1 MKTARGS
8 AISGNTATRAVVGLT
23 GRFVLAMLM
32 AGASGRAETGTS
44 REETEPTV
52 TLDAV
57 EVTAASRWLSVTEA
71 TGRVQFRP
79 AEAGAP
85 LRFVKAG
92 AEFGPGET
100 ATTGLRARLELV
112 GGPDGE
118 RWRLGQ
124 RTVFQARP
132 GGGRL
137 LAGTALL
144 VVPGNEV
151 RLVETFGSEVRLGDG
166 TWILQAVENEGLKVI
181 CLDGPARLETE
192 VVVEGGAKRRA
203 EVRLKPGELIFVLP
217 GERGFGPLVTI
228 YLEELLAT
236 SRLVRGFSDP
246 LPRMTRLVNQG
257 IAQRE
262 YLKGLTS
269 ALVAGARDE
278 DGFQVVLPRSR
289 VPADNG
295 EKRE

>member
-1 MKTARGS
+1 MKAARGF
-8 AISGNTATRAVVGLT
+8 I
-23 GRFVLAMLM
+23 LAALM
-32 AGASGRAETGTS
+32 AGSSGEAEPGVAQS
-44 REETEPTV
+44 VTESPV
-52 TLDAV
+52 TLDSV
-57 EVTAASRWLSVTEA
+57 EVTAAARWLAVTEA
-71 TGRVQFRP
+71 AGRVQFRP
-79 AEAGAP
+79 AEAGAAV
-85 LRFVKAG
+85 RFVKAG

-144 VVPGNEV
+144 VVPGREV
-151 RLVETFGSEVRLGDG
+151 RVVETFGSVVRLGDG
-166 TWILQAVENEGLKVI
+166 TWMLQAVENEGLKVI

-192 VVVEGGAKRRA
+192 VAGEGGDRGRVEARI
-203 EVRLKPGELIFVLP
+203 KPGELIFVRP
-217 GERGFGPLVTI
+217 GGRGFGPLVTI

-236 SRLVRGFSDP
+236 SRLVRGFSEP

-262 YLKGLTS
+262 QLKGLTS
-269 ALVAGARDE
+269 ALVAGANDE
-278 DGFQVVLPRSR
+278 QGFQVILPRPSA
-289 VPADNG
+289 PAV
-295 EKRE
+295 EKGARE